1 LCIQTL
7 SGFLPGR
14 EALQS
19 WLQVQASVELAH
31 QTGQALSGLA
41 VDFVKAFNNIRRPQW
56 FKLARHIGLP
66 ERILRPWQKFLASF
80 TRRFQVHNHLS
91 DPLTSNVGFAEGDP
105 LSVPAMA
112 VLDWALQIYQSQF
125 APLTRTMSY
134 VDNIAMMSKF
144 VINLVWAFFSLCSF
158 LDFWGLEIDTG
169 KSYMW
174 STATGS
180 RAQLAPLGLKMVDD
194 VSELGGS
201 LTFHAAPRVRIF
213 LARGAKLEQR
223 WRRLRLSKA
232 PLKQKLICL
241 PAVFW
246 ASALHGALGCIFAD
260 CHLHQLRKRAIAAL
274 GLRVGGVNPL
284 LRLTLAQPHT
294 ADPGYYHLRHCVF
307 DFRRI
312 CRKTPDLLALW
323 RQYMSHFGGRNI
335 PGPFYKMVELFS
347 QIGWSLATPPTF
359 SDHDGFSFDLLQI
372 HNCALDALLLDAWL
386 NYVATQVNHRSTMKD
401 LDGLCA
407 ELTLLDRQLLTP
419 LELSRTMA
427 LQSGAF
433 ISEWHHAKY
442 DPSKTPICPSCLV
455 PNTQRHWFQCPLFA
469 AIREEM
475 GESFEWLTE
484 VPDCI
489 AYHLLMP
496 RSPFARALKTYFMG
510 LSDLTETF
518 YSTPGE
524 GLQHLFSDGSFFP
537 ESCKTIGVAAWSLVN
552 ATTGQTIGAGPLPGL
567 VQSISR
573 AELSGALAAL
583 KWVASYRTVACLWSD
598 SKTTVDG
605 LQALLAGRWNPHD
618 AACENHDL
626 WQQIA
631 HLLEDL
637 PEGSFM
643 AFWIPSH
650 LDVVQCA
657 SAWEEW
663 IALWNAAADQLAVQA
678 NIARTDD
685 FMQLKTNVSQHHE
698 LWSSRLRLL
707 RRFYFMVAEQKEQ
720 AAEVIDL
727 TASESFDW
735 PSLGVDLALSDV
747 IPVNWKSLLSS
758 PHVQMKYPH
767 EFVFM
772 LFEAVFSFEQHAE
785 ILAPISYVEIALWC
799 IGDGGISFPFWN
811 PSLSDWELR
820 PYHSLLLKPTIASV
834 VQVVRLVLRKGL
846 QTMGLE
852 QYLLKG
858 IRKHEAGLLLPV
870 DGIGLCTNFAT
881 ANSLASCCLQAAGQR
896 RFRKAADLARPL

>member
-1 LCIQTL
+1 
-7 SGFLPGR
+7 
-14 EALQS
+14 
-19 WLQVQASVELAH
+19 
-31 QTGQALSGLA
+31 
-41 VDFVKAFNNIRRPQW
+41 
-56 FKLARHIGLP
+56 
-66 ERILRPWQKFLASF
+66 
-80 TRRFQVHNHLS
+80 
-91 DPLTSNVGFAEGDP
+91 
-105 LSVPAMA
+105 
-112 VLDWALQIYQSQF
+112 
-125 APLTRTMSY
+125 
-134 VDNIAMMSKF
+134 
-144 VINLVWAFFSLCSF
+144 
-158 LDFWGLEIDTG
+158 
-169 KSYMW
+169 
-174 STATGS
+174 
-180 RAQLAPLGLKMVDD
+180 
-194 VSELGGS
+194 
-201 LTFHAAPRVRIF
+201 
-213 LARGAKLEQR
+213 
-223 WRRLRLSKA
+223 
-232 PLKQKLICL
+232 
-241 PAVFW
+241 
-246 ASALHGALGCIFAD
+246 
-260 CHLHQLRKRAIAAL
+260 
-274 GLRVGGVNPL
+274 
-284 LRLTLAQPHT
+284 
-294 ADPGYYHLRHCVF
+294 
-307 DFRRI
+307 
-312 CRKTPDLLALW
+312 
-323 RQYMSHFGGRNI
+323 
-335 PGPFYKMVELFS
+335 
-347 QIGWSLATPPTF
+347 
-359 SDHDGFSFDLLQI
+359 
-372 HNCALDALLLDAWL
+372 
-386 NYVATQVNHRSTMKD
+386 
-401 LDGLCA
+401 
-407 ELTLLDRQLLTP
+407 
-419 LELSRTMA
+419 
-427 LQSGAF
+427 
-433 ISEWHHAKY
+433 
-442 DPSKTPICPSCLV
+442 
-455 PNTQRHWFQCPLFA
+455 
-469 AIREEM
+469 
-475 GESFEWLTE
+475 
-484 VPDCI
+484 
-489 AYHLLMP
+489 
-496 RSPFARALKTYFMG
+496 
-510 LSDLTETF
+510 
-518 YSTPGE
+518 
-524 GLQHLFSDGSFFP
+524 
-537 ESCKTIGVAAWSLVN
+537 
-552 ATTGQTIGAGPLPGL
+552 

-663 IALWNAAADQLAVQA
+663 IALWNAAADQLVVQA
-678 NIARTDD
+678 NIARSDD
-685 FMQLKTNVSQHHE
+685 FMQLKTNVSKHHE